1 MVYSYARTLIFG
13 NFPVKQILY
22 DMKPQELRVGN
33 VVEVNHYEYGD
44 MYASITSI
52 NDAGDLCL
60 HLLDERFTKEEYEC
74 TMNEVY
80 PIPITEE
87 RLLKIGFKKDV
98 DANNLYRYA
107 IDDCLFEI
115 RLWNSGTLIKLENYY
130 ENCVRKIHLPKTPN
144 LHQLQNAYYLVTG
157 KELEINL

>member
-1 MVYSYARTLIFG
+1 MEV
-13 NFPVKQILY
+13 
-22 DMKPQELRVGN
+22 QELRIGN
-33 VVEVNHYEYGD
+33 IVKLDDEYLGQIEGKVTSLNEEAEVK
-44 MYASITSI
+44 
-52 NDAGDLCL
+52 
-60 HLLDERFTKEEYEC
+60 LLLSANKGNIIHFCCGSDDIF
-74 TMNEVY
+74 

-115 RLWNSGTLIKLENYY
+115 RLWDSGTLIKLENYC
-130 ENCVRKIHLPKTPN
+130 ENCVRKVHLPKTPN

-157 KELEINL
+157 KELEIKL